1 MTTTTATPGL
11 LRNGL
16 TTLNTR
22 GHKLGLQIFLVVVL
36 AHWAE
41 HIAQAIQIWVL
52 GWPVPKARGVLG
64 EAFPWLV
71 KSEALHY
78 GYAFIMLVALIALR
92 GGFTGAARTWWN
104 IALVIQIW
112 HHFEHLLLLIQ
123 AQSGWHLA
131 GKPVP
136 TSILQ
141 LFFPRVELHL
151 FYNTVVFI
159 PMVVAMILHRRP
171 PVAAPATGRHAQA
184 PACNCAY
191 AGA

>member
-1 MTTTTATPGL
+1 MTTTQPIPGR
-11 LRNGL
+11 LRSGL
-16 TTLNTR
+16 VTLNTR
-22 GHKLGLQIFLVVVL
+22 GHKLGLGIFLVIVL

-41 HIAQAIQIWVL
+41 HIAQAIQIWAL

-64 EAFPWLV
+64 AAFPWLV

-78 GYAFIMLVALIALR
+78 GYALIMLVALIALR
-92 GGFTGAARTWWN
+92 GGFTGASRTWWN
-104 IALVIQIW
+104 IALGIQVW

-123 AQSGWHLA
+123 AHSSWHLA
-131 GKPVP
+131 GRAVP

-141 LFFPRVELHL
+141 LAFPRVELHL
-151 FYNTVVFI
+151 FYNSVVFI

-171 PVAAPATGRHAQA
+171 TAPATHRRT
-184 PACNCAY
+184 PACNCATAY

>member
-1 MTTTTATPGL
+1 MTTTPAMPGR
-11 LRNGL
+11 LRSGL
-16 TTLNTR
+16 MTLNTR
-22 GHKLGLQIFLVVVL
+22 GHKLGLQIFLLIVV

-41 HIAQAIQIWVL
+41 HVVQAIQIWAL

-71 KSEALHY
+71 TSEALHY
-78 GYAFIMLVALIALR
+78 GYAVIMLIALLALR
-92 GGFTGAARTWWN
+92 EGFTGRARTWWN

-131 GKPVP
+131 GRPVP

-141 LFFPRVELHL
+141 IFFPRVELHL
-151 FYNTVVFI
+151 FYNTVVTI
-159 PMVVAMILHRRP
+159 PMVIAMIMHRRP
-171 PVAAPATGRHAQA
+171 SASPSGRSV
-184 PACNCAY
+184 PACSCAY
-191 AGA
+191 ASA